1 MQKGRK
7 TPPVDDKGLIHFHV
21 ASGYGGNTRQPFVEV
36 QLGEYT
42 TQMSPEKAIEL
53 ALNML
58 EAAEAAWSD
67 AFITEFMER
76 SVGLETPQA
85 AQVLRRYRQWRAKRR
100 GEGVQSA

>member
-1 MQKGRK
+1 M
-7 TPPVDDKGLIHFHV
+7 TFHV

-58 EAAEAAWSD
+58 EAAESAWSD

-76 SVGLETPQA
+76 DVGLELPQA
-85 AQVLRRYRQWRAKRR
+85 AQVLRRYREWRAKRR
-100 GEGVQSA
+100 GVGVTSA